1 MTVIIIRTKM
11 NCVSESWFL
20 VLWNND
26 LRIRIEATNTKVL
39 IFLETM
45 SSLEFPC
52 VAKFSVIQEYWLLSA
67 YNEDKLLEESCCGM
81 RAKNKN
87 SRATSDFL

>member
-1 MTVIIIRTKM
+1 MTVIIITTKM

-20 VLWNND
+20 VLWDND
-26 LRIRIEATNTKVL
+26 SRIRIESTNTKVL

-45 SSLEFPC
+45 SSLESPC
-52 VAKFSVIQEYWLLSA
+52 VAKFNEIQEYWLLSA
-67 YNEDKLLEESCCGM
+67 YNEDILLEGSCCEM
-81 RAKNKN
+81 QAKNKN

>member
-1 MTVIIIRTKM
+1 MTVIVIRTKM

-20 VLWNND
+20 VIWDND
-26 LRIRIEATNTKVL
+26 SRMRIELTNTEVL

-45 SSLEFPC
+45 SSLASPC
-52 VAKFSVIQEYWLLSA
+52 VAKLNAIQEYWLLLA
-67 YNEDKLLEESCCGM
+67 YNEDILLEESCCEM
-81 RAKNKN
+81 QAKNKN